1 LTSFFRTFRWWRQ
14 RRRKEDELREE
25 LQFHLAE
32 EADERQA
39 DGLTEDE
46 ARWAARRDLGNVTR
60 LREDTRTLWSW
71 RLLEQLAQ
79 DVRYGLRTMSA
90 NKTFSAMAI
99 LSLAL
104 GIGANTAIFSFM
116 DSILLRSLP
125 VPEPQ
130 SLVILSWHIP
140 HREINGSNRH
150 NNSFADPNGGFVGG
164 FFAYPA
170 FELLRKNDSV
180 FSSVFGYQGAGDLT
194 LTFRGQAE
202 LARTEYVSGDYFR
215 GLGIPPAAGRLIGP
229 DDDRA
234 GAPGTAVV
242 SFALSQ
248 KRFGG
253 PENAPGQPIQINN
266 LPFTVIGVAPP
277 EFFGADPATSPD
289 VYVPMHANL
298 LLDDRRYSAAT
309 YLNPGYDWV
318 VPMARLRPGISASQ
332 AQAVAGAQFSEWAR
346 TERPKRRADNFPT
359 LLVREGS
366 GGLDGLRRIY
376 SKPLYILLTLVG
388 LILAIA
394 CANIANLLL
403 ARAAARR
410 REIALRLSLG
420 AGRFRII
427 RQLLTESVLLAVL
440 GGTLGVVF
448 AIWGIR
454 FLTLLLANGR
464 ENFTLYA
471 ELNWHV
477 LVVVAGLSVL
487 TGVLFGLAP
496 ALQSTRTDFAPALKE
511 SRTGE
516 ALRLRSGQA
525 LRLRSGQARGPGF
538 RGLGLSRMLMVT
550 QIAFTLLILVTA
562 GLFVRTLSNLASIQL
577 GFNRENLL
585 TFQLNA
591 RQAGHDDPEIVAFY
605 NDLRTGFSA
614 IPGVRAASLSE
625 YAVIGMGTSGT
636 DVSVSGAAPESSSIL
651 TIGAGFFATMQIPM
665 LLGREIDEHDRPGSP
680 MVAVVN
686 EAFAKRSFGDRNP
699 LGQHLAID
707 RMCPKC
713 DIEIVGV
720 SANSLYGDLKG
731 PPPPTV
737 YLSFGQ
743 SVWGPVQGMVYELR
757 TSGNPLNYVSAV
769 RDLVQRADPRV
780 PLSDVKSQ
788 SARIDQTI
796 NQEIAFAR
804 LCTAFALLA
813 LVMACVGLYGTVSY
827 NVARRTGEIGIRM
840 ALGAQRGRVLWMVL
854 REVVL
859 LAAAGLAIGMP
870 AALAA
875 SRLLESFLF
884 GMKPTDPLALT
895 GSVVTLVTA
904 AILAGYLPA
913 RSASRIDPMIALRH
927 D

>member
-1 LTSFFRTFRWWRQ
+1 MTPLFRKLTWWVH

-25 LQFHLAE
+25 LEFHLANE
-32 EADERQA
+32 VDERQA
-39 DGLTEDE
+39 DGLTKEQ
-46 ARWAARRDLGNVTR
+46 ARRAARRDLGNETL
-60 LREDTRTLWSW
+60 LREDARALWSW
-71 RLLEQLAQ
+71 ILLEQLAQ
-79 DVRYGLRTMSA
+79 DVRYALRTMAAS
-90 NKTFSAMAI
+90 KTFSAMAI

-130 SLVILSWHIP
+130 SLVILSWRTP
-140 HREINGSNRH
+140 QREMYGSNRH
-150 NNSFADPNGGFVGG
+150 NNSFADPNGGYVGG
-164 FFAYPA
+164 FFSYPA

-180 FSSVFGYQGAGDLT
+180 FSIVFGYQGADDLNVT
-194 LTFRGQAE
+194 IRGQAE
-202 LARTEYVSGDYFR
+202 IARTEYVSGDYFR

-253 PENAPGQPIQINN
+253 PANAPGQSIRINN
-266 LPFTVIGVAPP
+266 VPFTVIGVAPP
-277 EFFGADPATSPD
+277 EFFGADPAVAPD
-289 VYVPMHANL
+289 VYVPMHANVL
-298 LLDDRRYSAAT
+298 LEARNYSAAT
-309 YLNPGYDWV
+309 YLDPSYDWV

-332 AQAVAGAQFSEWAR
+332 AQAAVAGQYSEWAR
-346 TERPKRRADNFPT
+346 TSRPKRRADNVPT

-366 GGLDGLRRIY
+366 GGLDGLRRTY
-376 SKPLYILLTLVG
+376 SKPLYVLLTLVG
-388 LILAIA
+388 LILSIA

-427 RQLLTESVLLAVL
+427 RQLLTESVLLAAI
-440 GGTLGVVF
+440 GSTLGVVF
-448 AIWGIR
+448 AVWGIQS
-454 FLTLLLANGR
+454 LTLLLANGR
-464 ENFTLYA
+464 ENFTLHA

-477 LVVVAGLSVL
+477 LVAVGGLSLL

-496 ALQSTRTDFAPALKE
+496 ALQSTRTDVVPALKE

-525 LRLRSGQARGPGF
+525 RGLGF
-538 RGLGLSRMLMVT
+538 RGLSLSRILMVS
-550 QIAFTLLILVTA
+550 QIAFTLLILVSA

-591 RQAGHDDPEIVAFY
+591 RQAGHSDPEIVVFY
-605 NDLRTGFSA
+605 NDLRTKFSA
-614 IPGVRAASLSE
+614 IPGVRAASLSNH
-625 YAVIGMGTSGT
+625 AMIGTGTSGT
-636 DVSVSGAAPESSSIL
+636 GISVAGSELESSSIL
-651 TIGAGFFATMQIPM
+651 TIGSGFFTTMQIPL
-665 LLGREIDEHDRPGSP
+665 LLGREIDERDRAGAPL
-680 MVAVVN
+680 VAVVN
-686 EAFAKRSFGDRNP
+686 EAFARRSFGDRNP
-699 LGQHLAID
+699 LGQRLAIP

-720 SANSLYGDLKG
+720 SANSLYGNLKATT
-731 PPPPTV
+731 PPPTV
-737 YLSFGQ
+737 YLSFEQ
-743 SVWGPVQGMVYELR
+743 SVWGPVQGMVYNLR
-757 TSGNPLNYVSAV
+757 TAGDPLNYVTAA
-769 RDLVQRADPRV
+769 RDLVQRADPRL

-788 SARIDQTI
+788 RARIDQTI

-804 LCTAFALLA
+804 LCTAFAVLA
-813 LVMACVGLYGTVSY
+813 LVIACVGLYGTMSY

-840 ALGAQRGRVLWMVL
+840 ALGAHRSRVLWMVL
-854 REVVL
+854 REVIL
-859 LAAAGLAIGMP
+859 LAAAGLAIGVP

-875 SRLLESFLF
+875 SKLVESFLF
-884 GMKPTDPLALT
+884 GMKPNDPLALT
-895 GSVVTLVTA
+895 GSALILMSA

-913 RSASRIDPMIALRH
+913 RHAARIDPMIALRH

>member
-1 LTSFFRTFRWWRQ
+1 MTSLFRKFTWWRQ
-14 RRRKEDELREE
+14 RRRKEDQLREE
-25 LQFHLAE
+25 LTFHLAE
-32 EADERQA
+32 EAGERQA
-39 DGLTEDE
+39 DGLSADQ
-46 ARWAARRDLGNVTR
+46 AGWAARRDLGNVTL

-71 RLLEQLAQ
+71 VLLEQLAQ
-79 DVRYGLRTMSA
+79 DIRYGLRTTAA

-130 SLVILSWHIP
+130 SLVILSWRTP
-140 HREINGSNRH
+140 QRENNGSNRH
-150 NNSFADPNGGFVGG
+150 NNSFADPTGGYVGG
-164 FFAYPA
+164 TFSYPA
-170 FELLRKNDSV
+170 FELLRKNDSA
-180 FSSVFGYQGAGDLT
+180 FSIVFGYQGAGDLN
-194 LTFRGQAE
+194 LTVRGQAE
-202 LARTEYVSGDYFR
+202 LARTEYVTGDYFR

-253 PENAPGQPIQINN
+253 PENAPGESIRINN

-277 EFFGADPATSPD
+277 EFFGADPATAPD
-289 VYVPMHANL
+289 VYVPIHANL
-298 LLDDRRYSAAT
+298 LLESRTYTAAT
-309 YLNPGYDWV
+309 YLDANYDWV
-318 VPMARLRPGISASQ
+318 VPMARLRPGISPVQ
-332 AQAVAGAQFSEWAR
+332 AQAAAGGQFSEWAR
-346 TERPKRRADNFPT
+346 TARTKRRADQVPT

-366 GGLDGLRRIY
+366 GGLDGLRRTY
-376 SKPLYILLTLVG
+376 SKPLYVLLTLVG
-388 LILAIA
+388 LILSIA

-403 ARAAARR
+403 ARASARR

-420 AGRFRII
+420 AGRPRII
-427 RQLLTESVLLAVL
+427 RQLLTESALLAVL
-440 GGTLGVVF
+440 GGALGVVF
-448 AIWGIR
+448 AVWGIR

-464 ENFTLYA
+464 EDFTLRA
-471 ELNWHV
+471 ELNWPV
-477 LVVVAGLSVL
+477 LVVVGGLSLL
-487 TGVLFGLAP
+487 TGMLFGLAP
-496 ALQSTRTDFAPALKE
+496 ALQSTRPDVVPALKE
-511 SRTGE
+511 SGAGE
-516 ALRLRSGQA
+516 ARGQ
-525 LRLRSGQARGPGF
+525 GF
-538 RGLGLSRMLMVT
+538 RGLGLSRMLMVS
-550 QIAFTLLILVTA
+550 QIAFTLLVLVAA

-591 RQAGHDDPEIVAFY
+591 RQAGHDDPGIVAFY
-605 NDLRTGFSA
+605 DDLRTQFSS
-614 IPGVRAASLSE
+614 IPGVRTASLSSH
-625 YAVIGMGTSGT
+625 AVIGTGTSGT
-636 DVSVSGAAPESSSIL
+636 RVSVSGAAPELTSIL
-651 TIGAGFFATMQIPM
+651 NIGAGFFATMQIPM
-665 LLGREIDEHDRPGSP
+665 LLGRDIDERDRPGAP
-680 MVAVVN
+680 LVAVVN

-699 LGQHLAID
+699 LGQHLAME

-713 DIEIVGV
+713 AIEIVGV
-720 SANSLYGDLKG
+720 SANSLYGNLKG
-731 PPPPTV
+731 MPPPTV
-737 YLSFGQ
+737 YLSFAQ

-757 TSGNPLNYVSAV
+757 TTGDPLGYVNAV
-769 RDLVQRADPRV
+769 RDLVRRADPHL

-813 LVMACVGLYGTVSY
+813 LVLACVGLYGTMSY

-840 ALGAQRGRVLWMVL
+840 ALGAQRSLVLWMML
-854 REVVL
+854 REVL
-859 LAAAGLAIGMP
+859 LLTAAGLAISVP
-870 AALAA
+870 TALAA
-875 SRLLESFLF
+875 STLVESFLF
-884 GMKPTDPLALT
+884 GMKPNDPLALT
-895 GSVVTLVTA
+895 GSVVILVSA

-913 RSASRIDPMIALRH
+913 RHASRIDPMIALRH

>member
-1 LTSFFRTFRWWRQ
+1 MMISLFRKCAWWWQ

-25 LQFHLAE
+25 LQFYLAE
-32 EADERQA
+32 EAGERQA
-39 DGLTEDE
+39 DGLSADQ
-46 ARWAARRDLGNVTR
+46 ARWAARRDLGNVTL

-71 RLLEQLAQ
+71 ILLEQLAQ
-79 DVRYGLRTMSA
+79 DLRYGLRTMAA

-130 SLVILSWHIP
+130 SLVILSWRTP
-140 HREINGSNRH
+140 QREINGSNRH
-150 NNSFADPNGGFVGG
+150 DNSFADPNGGYVGG
-164 FFAYPA
+164 FFSYPA

-180 FSSVFGYQGAGDLT
+180 FSIVFGYQGAGDLNV
-194 LTFRGQAE
+194 TFRGTAA

-215 GLGIPPAAGRLIGP
+215 GLGIPSAAGRLIGP

-248 KRFGG
+248 TRFGG
-253 PENAPGQPIQINN
+253 PQNAPGQSIQINN
-266 LPFTVIGVAPP
+266 LPFTVIGVTPP
-277 EFFGADPATSPD
+277 EFFGADPATAPD
-289 VYVPMHANL
+289 VYVPMHANM
-298 LLDDRRYSAAT
+298 LLDARNYTAAT
-309 YLNPGYDWV
+309 YLDANYDWV
-318 VPMARLRPGISASQ
+318 VPMARLRPGISPLQ
-332 AQAVAGAQFSEWAR
+332 AQAAARGQFSEWAR
-346 TERPKRRADNFPT
+346 TARPKRRPDNVPT

-366 GGLDGLRRIY
+366 GGLDGLRRTY
-376 SKPLYILLTLVG
+376 SKPLFILLTLVG
-388 LILAIA
+388 LILSIA

-403 ARAAARR
+403 TRAAARR

-420 AGRFRII
+420 AGRPRII
-427 RQLLTESVLLAVL
+427 RQLLTESALLAVL

-464 ENFTLYA
+464 ENFTLRA

-477 LVVVAGLSVL
+477 LVAVGGLSLL

-496 ALQSTRTDFAPALKE
+496 ALQSTRTDVVPVLKE

-516 ALRLRSGQA
+516 ARGRRFRS
-525 LRLRSGQARGPGF
+525 
-538 RGLGLSRMLMVT
+538 LGLSRILVVS
-550 QIAFTLLILVTA
+550 QIAFTLLILVAA

-591 RQAGHDDPEIVAFY
+591 RQAGHRDPEIVAFY
-605 NDLRTGFSA
+605 NDLRTQFSV
-614 IPGVRAASLSE
+614 IPGVRAASLSNH
-625 YAVIGMGTSGT
+625 AVIGTGTSGT
-636 DVSVSGAAPESSSIL
+636 DVSVAGSAPETSSIL
-651 TIGAGFFATMQIPM
+651 TIGAGFFTTMEIPM
-665 LLGREIDEHDRPGSP
+665 RLGREIDERDRPGSP

-686 EAFAKRSFGDRNP
+686 EAFARRSFGERIP
-699 LGQHLAID
+699 LGQHLAIE

-720 SANSLYGDLKG
+720 SANSLYGNLKG
-731 PPPPTV
+731 TPPPTV
-737 YLSFGQ
+737 YLSFAQ
-743 SVWGPVQGMVYELR
+743 SVWGPVQGMVYQLR
-757 TSGNPLNYVSAV
+757 TAGNPLSYVNAV
-769 RDLVQRADPRV
+769 RDLVQRADPRL

-813 LVMACVGLYGTVSY
+813 LVIACVGLNGTMSY

-840 ALGAQRGRVLWMVL
+840 ALGAQRSRVLWMVL
-854 REVVL
+854 REVL
-859 LAAAGLAIGMP
+859 LLTAVGLVIGVP
-870 AALAA
+870 TALAA
-875 SRLLESFLF
+875 SKLVESFLF
-884 GMKPTDPLALT
+884 GMKPNDPLALT
-895 GSVVTLVTA
+895 GSVVTLASA

-913 RSASRIDPMIALRH
+913 RHASRIDPMVALRH
-927 D
+927 E

>member
-1 LTSFFRTFRWWRQ
+1 MTSLFRKFTWWLQ

-25 LQFHLAE
+25 LEFHLAE
-32 EADERQA
+32 EAGERQA
-39 DGLTEDE
+39 DGLSEDQ
-46 ARWAARRDLGNVTR
+46 ARWAARRDLGNVTL

-71 RLLEQLAQ
+71 ILLEQLAQ
-79 DVRYGLRTMSA
+79 DIRYGLRTMAA

-130 SLVILSWHIP
+130 SLVILSWRTP
-140 HREINGSNRH
+140 QREMYGSNRH
-150 NNSFADPNGGFVGG
+150 NNSFADPNGGYVGG
-164 FFAYPA
+164 FFSYPA

-180 FSSVFGYQGAGDLT
+180 FSIVFGYQGAGDLN

-253 PENAPGQPIQINN
+253 PEHAPGQSIRINN

-277 EFFGADPATSPD
+277 EFFGADPATAPD

-298 LLDDRRYSAAT
+298 LLEDRNYTAAT
-309 YLNPGYDWV
+309 YLDPNYDWV
-318 VPMARLRPGISASQ
+318 VPMARLRPGISALQ
-332 AQAVAGAQFSEWAR
+332 AQAAVGGQFSEWAR
-346 TERPKRRADNFPT
+346 TARTKRRADKVPT

-366 GGLDGLRRIY
+366 GGLDGLRRTY

-388 LILAIA
+388 LILSIA

-420 AGRFRII
+420 AGRLRII

-464 ENFTLYA
+464 ENFTLRA

-477 LVVVAGLSVL
+477 LVVVGGLSLL

-496 ALQSTRTDFAPALKE
+496 ALQSTRTDVVPALKE

-516 ALRLRSGQA
+516 ARGQ
-525 LRLRSGQARGPGF
+525 GF
-538 RGLGLSRMLMVT
+538 RGLGLSRILMVS
-550 QIAFTLLILVTA
+550 QIAFTLLILVAA

-591 RQAGHDDPEIVAFY
+591 RQAGHTDPEIVAFY
-605 NDLRTGFSA
+605 NDLRTQFSS
-614 IPGVRAASLSE
+614 IPGVRAASLSSH
-625 YAVIGMGTSGT
+625 AVIGTGTSGT
-636 DVSVSGAAPESSSIL
+636 RCQRL
-651 TIGAGFFATMQIPM
+651 
-665 LLGREIDEHDRPGSP
+665 R
-680 MVAVVN
+680 
-686 EAFAKRSFGDRNP
+686 RS
-699 LGQHLAID
+699 
-707 RMCPKC
+707 
-713 DIEIVGV
+713 
-720 SANSLYGDLKG
+720 
-731 PPPPTV
+731 T
-737 YLSFGQ
+737 
-743 SVWGPVQGMVYELR
+743 
-757 TSGNPLNYVSAV
+757 
-769 RDLVQRADPRV
+769 
-780 PLSDVKSQ
+780 
-788 SARIDQTI
+788 
-796 NQEIAFAR
+796 
-804 LCTAFALLA
+804 
-813 LVMACVGLYGTVSY
+813 
-827 NVARRTGEIGIRM
+827 
-840 ALGAQRGRVLWMVL
+840 
-854 REVVL
+854 
-859 LAAAGLAIGMP
+859 
-870 AALAA
+870 
-875 SRLLESFLF
+875 
-884 GMKPTDPLALT
+884 
-895 GSVVTLVTA
+895 
-904 AILAGYLPA
+904 
-913 RSASRIDPMIALRH
+913 
-927 D
+927 